1 MRRQLLAMIIAIVVG
16 LVAIVTPLA
25 YYHYYRQPTL
35 PPGGLMWQSVA
46 LPDGLKMYL
55 NITPSRTA
63 QLDYIMINISIINPT
78 AHAVTINAAQD
89 WPINGV
95 ALGPCGT
102 GGLPMGIAVYG
113 GYYTGS
119 NITAAGTPLAV
130 FEPGVYDCIS
140 VYVRSFVFS
149 PYGSSS
155 TQRSDIN
162 GSFHVGSYSLSYHWV
177 LSGFWVGQ
185 GTSSS
190 PAVLEPFQPGPYT
203 VVCANE
209 WGQMVI
215 LHFNGGQ
222 PVSTPPFQQ
231 AE

>member
-1 MRRQLLAMIIAIVVG
+1 
-16 LVAIVTPLA
+16 
-25 YYHYYRQPTL
+25 
-35 PPGGLMWQSVA
+35 MWQSVT

-63 QLDYIMINISIINPT
+63 QLEYMTINISIINPT
-78 AHAVTINAAQD
+78 AHTVTIDAAQD
-89 WPINGV
+89 WPINGT

-102 GGLPMGIAVYG
+102 GGLPMGIAVYD

-130 FEPGVYDCIS
+130 FEPGVYACIS

-149 PYGSSS
+149 PYGASS
-155 TQRSDIN
+155 TQRSGTN
-162 GSFHVGSYSLSYHWV
+162 GSFHVGSYSLSYHFV

-185 GTSSS
+185 GNSSS

-203 VVCANE
+203 VVGANE
-209 WGQMVI
+209 WGQLVL
-215 LHFNGGQ
+215 LHFRIEGVSDSNSTFTVTGGQ
-222 PVSTPPFQQ
+222 DS
-231 AE
+231 